1 MTDRLPPGWK
11 WARLGDL
18 GIEVRGQVSPEPGT
32 TYDLYSVP
40 AFPMGEPERVDGES
54 IKSGKRLVE
63 EHDVLLCKINP
74 RINRVWTVGPDR
86 GRPQVASTEYLVMR
100 LHEPQMAEYLS
111 RYLSGPAFREWIKL
125 AVEGATGSHTRAKS
139 GPILEQMVPVPPAV
153 EQRRIVT
160 AIEEHF
166 SRLDAVEASV
176 AAVQVKCAAL
186 PSIAMAQLFS
196 PEWPT
201 SRLDAVAQVGSGATP
216 RRSEGKYWSHGTI
229 PWVTSGAVNE
239 LSIWSAEEFISERAL
254 AETSVKLWPVGTVL
268 VAMYG
273 EGKTRGRA
281 AVLEFESTC
290 NQACAAINFD
300 RSLLDGRFLRT
311 FLNVQYE
318 ANRQLSSGGVQPN
331 LNLGLVKAMEV
342 PVPCLEIQAS
352 VANQAHEIVSASAEL
367 LDVCRSA
374 RQRVSA
380 LRRSILADA
389 FAGRLVPRTRVTSR
403 PRTSRAESLA

>member
-1 MTDRLPPGWK
+1 MTTDLPPGWV
-11 WARLGDL
+11 WATLGDL
-18 GIEVRGQVSPEPGT
+18 GRYHNGRAFKSADWGEAGRPIIRIQNLTGSGSKYNHFDGQVDPRHVVSRGDLLVSWAATLGVYVWRGPEAVLNQHIFKVESHISPQFHRWLLESVVT
-32 TYDLYSVP
+32 DLYRQSH
-40 AFPMGEPERVDGES
+40 G
-54 IKSGKRLVE
+54 SGMVHITKKKFEQTPVRL
-63 EHDVLLCKINP
+63 P
-74 RINRVWTVGPDR
+74 
-86 GRPQVASTEYLVMR
+86 
-100 LHEPQMAEYLS
+100 
-111 RYLSGPAFREWIKL
+111 
-125 AVEGATGSHTRAKS
+125 
-139 GPILEQMVPVPPAV
+139 PPA
-153 EQRRIVT
+153 EQGRIVT

-166 SRLDAVEASV
+166 SRLDAIEAGV
-176 AAVQVKCAAL
+176 AAVQAKCTAL

-201 SRLDAVAQVGSGATP
+201 SRLDAVAHVGSGATP
-216 RRSEGKYWSHGTI
+216 KRSEGKYWSHGTI

-254 AETSVKLWPVGTVL
+254 AETSVKLWPAGTVL
-268 VAMYG
+268 MAMYG

-318 ANRQLSSGGVQPN
+318 TNRRLSSGGVQPN
-331 LNLGLVKAMEV
+331 LNLGLVKAMEI
-342 PVPCLEIQAS
+342 PIPCLETQAS
-352 VANQAHEIVSASAEL
+352 VANQAHEIVSASDEL
-367 LDVCRSA
+367 LDVCRTA

-389 FAGRLVPRTRVTSR
+389 FAGRLVPRQPHDYSA
-403 PRTSRAESLA
+403 SDLMASA